1 MKSKQRKRRFK
12 QLIDHNI
19 SSANRLYNLVSE
31 TPEIMSDQPYSDLKS
46 VLIDVQQQLNRKLKF
61 EIKLDSYDPNPDK
74 VRGEILLTYSK
85 LINDISA
92 CLNKIPETVI
102 N

>member
-1 MKSKQRKRRFK
+1 MKSVQRKRRFK
-12 QLIDHNI
+12 QIINHNI

-31 TPEIMSDQPYSDLKS
+31 TPDIMNHQPYSDLKS
-46 VLIDVQQQLNRKLKF
+46 VLIDVQQQLNNKLKI
-61 EIKLDSYDPNPDK
+61 EIKLDNYDPNPDK
-74 VRGEILLTYSK
+74 IRGEILLTYSK
-85 LINDISA
+85 LINDIST